1 MMSKLQITSSRKVL
15 GSNMQIRGLLSDVLS
30 VLGALSISVGAFLIA
45 PWLGLIVIGLALL
58 AISYFMR

>member
-30 VLGALSISVGAFLIA
+30 VLGALSISAGAFLIA

>member
-15 GSNMQIRGLLSDVLS
+15 GSNMQIRNLLSDVLS
-30 VLGALSISVGAFLIA
+30 VLGALSISAGAFLIA
-45 PWLGLIVIGLALL
+45 PWLGMIVIGLALL